1 MFNPIL
7 GELIAREQFKDYLRE
22 AEQDHLAKAVIAPRP
37 AHRFE
42 ISISLSNLV
51 IAVRH
56 LFKALARA
64 D

>member
-7 GELIAREQFKDYLRE
+7 GELVAREQHKDYVRQ
-22 AEQDHLAKAVIAPRP
+22 AERDQLANAVLASQP
-37 AHRFE
+37 AHRFDLTT
-42 ISISLSNLV
+42 SLGDLL

-56 LFKALARA
+56 LFKALAHA

>member
-7 GELIAREQFKDYLRE
+7 GELIARERFKDYVRQ
-22 AEQDHLAKAVIAPRP
+22 AEQDQRANAVLARES

-42 ISISLSNLV
+42 LTSSLSDLL

-56 LFKALARA
+56 IFKALAHA

>member
-7 GELIAREQFKDYLRE
+7 GELVARERFKDFIRE
-22 AEQDHLAKAVIAPRP
+22 AEQNQLANAVLEQQP

-42 ISISLSNLV
+42 LTTALSDLL

-56 LFKALARA
+56 LFKALAHA